1 MANEFKNTEAFIRK
15 YGKEVESEIK
25 TRLLNNGKKAT
36 GKLYKSI
43 RAEVVENKKEFI
55 LSISMEDYGNY
66 VDKGVS
72 GAGIPKGFKG
82 KKKQV
87 VTSGKFKFRDKMPP
101 DNKDFRKWLSIK
113 GIPKKA
119 SFAVR
124 RSIWIFG
131 IAPTNFLTIPITRR
145 QKQFE
150 KGVEKA
156 MAKDIEESLQKENK
170 KK

>member
-1 MANEFKNTEAFIRK
+1 MANDFKNTKAFIRK

-25 TRLLNNGKKAT
+25 TRLLNYGKKAT

-43 RAEVVENKKEFI
+43 RADVKENKSEFI
-55 LSISMEDYGNY
+55 LTVSMEDYGEY

-82 KKKQV
+82 KKKQL
-87 VTSGKFKFRDKMPP
+87 VTSGKYKFGFSMPP
-101 DNKDFRKWLSIK
+101 DNKEFRKWVSIK

-119 SFAVR
+119 SFPIR

-131 IAPTNFLTIPITRR
+131 IAPTNFFTIPIKRR
-145 QKQFE
+145 EKQFD

-156 MAKDIEESLQKENK
+156 MALDIENMIK
-170 KK
+170 KDLKK